1 MTVPDW
7 DSMTLDQVIET
18 LKTLTIKLT
27 NETYPNKYTV
37 NEAYL
42 AEFLEG
48 VEYSSV
54 SDRYIDHHVYYVDSF
69 RCDKGYDEQEYWVV
83 VKVGSRHIKFEGWCG
98 SWTGPEMGWEDA
110 FFVEAKPVT
119 RTEWVRV

>member
-27 NETYPNKYTV
+27 NETFPNYTI
-37 NEAYL
+37 NQAYI
-42 AEFLEG
+42 AVFFEG
-48 VEYSSV
+48 VEYRNE
-54 SDRYIDHHVYYVDSF
+54 RYIDHHVYYVDSF
-69 RCDKGYDEQEYWVV
+69 GGEEGYDEQEYWVI
-83 VKVGSRHIKFEGWCG
+83 VKVGSRHIKFEGWYS
-98 SWTGPEMGWEDA
+98 SWTGPEIGWEDA